1 MQCLNIK
8 NKEVAAL
15 LKEYTEIFGNEDAAY
30 YVLSENN
37 GYGLDKA
44 PNGAD
49 SKLFSDLLAH
59 YNGDKNK
66 AILAKSKVYT
76 DSFKNWFGDWLN
88 VGSNIDYNF
97 FEEYVDDNT
106 TNGKLIRILLDN
118 YVNPSDISEI
128 VYRRFGTSGKYIADT
143 KQLAIPV
150 NESEPLH
157 TRRKV
162 VAHELMHVA
171 TSKYCDAYI
180 YLKDGLINYSAS
192 DSYIKNLPK
201 LTEEQIKSFD
211 RLSEIKQQVVDYLN
225 NNPEEVDRI
234 RKKYGDAFGVVS
246 YFTID
251 PENYNLHEF
260 LSEAFT
266 NPALIEVMSQIRTKD
281 NKLSIFDKF
290 VNALSKIFGFDI
302 SSTLFGETVNEV
314 SKILRNKSNVSKV
327 VDENGEPKVMF
338 RTDYKE
344 KVIMGRNDG
353 EPFFATD
360 SLLVAATYASEDGDL
375 YTGFVNLKNPYVVD
389 EESHG
394 FSLTYDRKQ
403 TDIFKIYKTLAKN
416 GYDGVLYKR
425 VWDVGDNVDYD
436 PEISYWASNVA
447 MFDPNQIKSI
457 DNQGTFS
464 TQDNNIYN
472 QQAQSQTG
480 TGRNEELARL
490 LQTLY
495 PKIEVGTLT
504 DPNLRGQAHVEGNM
518 AGKVLLNAVLE
529 NQDTLPHEYAHHYI
543 AWFRNAPIVQNGIK
557 QFGSEESLVQAI
569 GENSVK
575 ATKWYNRFFNWIK
588 GLFNKKQATLNTL
601 TNNFLK
607 GRDLQY
613 VNNTQYRVYNQ
624 TVNEIP
630 NQIHKV
636 YEDIMTGI
644 ERRISD
650 FKYSKFSNDQENELR
665 RLQFQ
670 MNQFENDKA
679 VFEFVDYMARDVYEA
694 LDRVN
699 TLLFKVREDLKYN
712 NPISASPAELDL
724 IKKGYIG
731 FYGNIATN
739 IQNMLDD
746 QDTFTY
752 INDPKLI
759 EEVKQSLNKTISNYY
774 ELVRNYNNVVDIIA
788 KENFIAEASKAGSFT
803 IDELR
808 QKLEEGDKDINL
820 WNQWV
825 GSTQYSDS
833 EIVRLILN
841 KIATAKNKVAEEELI
856 KGKHLTDLLS
866 KVDKSKLSLLHEKNK
881 KGHKTG
887 FMTRDLN
894 YGEHY
899 EMYLAHQRKLAD
911 DLGFA
916 DKEVSEVPGLLNAEQ
931 LKIWNKANNDW
942 DAKYTIRKFTPE
954 YYELTNSL
962 SEDARSRRDEIN
974 MEINLLLRP
983 TVDES
988 GDYHREDLSDEDY
1001 LKLQELEA
1009 RRRNLAN
1016 PFYTDGTVKVGLDK
1030 KIADEI
1036 REYNKKLRDKL
1047 HYEPNMEKF
1056 NKARKKA
1063 KENLSAE
1070 KYAKWVQRN
1079 TVEQIVE
1086 EFWEDVKKLS
1096 SVQVK
1101 SEDQILYEEARRNLL
1116 RLYMR
1121 EDGTVDV
1128 DSMPDQAK
1136 DLINTYDSMIYQER
1150 MMNKEEG
1157 VKSRVMEIAEW
1168 EINPKYYAEFEKAE
1182 NAGEAAFNAWAAL
1195 NTTVDG
1201 KGNIVPASFWKRLV
1215 PKKEL
1220 RSKYTRRVP
1229 NRSWSEIDKES
1240 PFYDKRFTK
1249 YVGRGETRI
1258 PNPKYFDNSSNYNKI
1273 ISDKNLKAL
1282 YDALVDTYAEANS
1295 EISFMRYSNNYK
1307 LAQIEGGAWTQ
1318 IMAKDNILK
1327 GLGYAIADSWT
1338 VKDDDN
1344 MYMLE
1349 NAKRSDGSLVKLV
1362 PTRYIKMLSD
1372 PNTLTNDIVGS
1383 TIAYYKMAKNYK
1395 EMSEIAPE
1403 LEIALDFVS
1412 RMNFT
1417 NNKGGRIEGIES
1429 KTYDKLKDTINRLVY
1444 GMERDAAEFDIN
1456 LPFSDKQFRVSLDKF
1471 VSNVAAYT
1479 RIQGISQN
1487 LNVILTGLITNKIQ
1501 IRLEAMSGIYFSNKE
1516 LAQAT
1521 KILMPSYVYAL
1532 KNIGKSN
1539 NKDKVLCYLEYLGIV
1554 RENSQTF
1561 SKLNQSRLLRALNQ
1575 HFWYFGHEMTDYI
1588 TKGKLAIAI
1597 GLYYKYDPELNKFV
1611 NKHEFLRRFKNKKEG
1626 KAKWNT
1632 LTTTFFDAFEVEN
1645 NVLVPKKKYQ
1655 KALDEVTINKIKNTA
1670 KQVGTRIDTQIT
1682 DLDKSKLHSTLIG
1695 QLLLIYRNFI
1705 LVNLQTKFLTKRQFN
1720 YSTGMWSEAQWPA
1733 AINAIKT
1740 IYYHYYNPDKIN
1752 QLRELYKDHYDELTE
1767 YEKGC
1772 LKRVTYEVLFS
1783 TLGFFIISSIL
1794 RSMADDDKRNWWK
1807 QESAYLALRASLET
1821 RGNILPIEV
1830 INMLNTP
1837 TAAWTTLQGL
1847 FDMCA
1852 TIMEDG
1858 SEEVVRGPYKGMT
1871 RFERSLIKITPLRSI
1886 WEARDPRSKMEYYDN
1901 MISIFNF

>member
-88 VGSNIDYNF
+88 VNKFNIDAIDTNKVDIVIDKKPWKNDKSRVNDVIKFYIKDKPEKGY
-97 FEEYVDDNT
+97 FELVKDEEFGYFSVHFKTSTEKTGSLT
-106 TNGKLIRILLDN
+106 TSKGEKSVPSTYAERQILWEQLLVAMPDGAKVSTWGELSEDGIRALDKLGRIGKFTKIGEREVSRKKTNEKIRI
-118 YVNPSDISEI
+118 PIWQKGKISKE
-128 VYRRFGTSGKYIADT
+128 
-143 KQLAIPV
+143 
-150 NESEPLH
+150 
-157 TRRKV
+157 
-162 VAHELMHVA
+162 
-171 TSKYCDAYI
+171 
-180 YLKDGLINYSAS
+180 
-192 DSYIKNLPK
+192 
-201 LTEEQIKSFD
+201 
-211 RLSEIKQQVVDYLN
+211 
-225 NNPEEVDRI
+225 
-234 RKKYGDAFGVVS
+234 
-246 YFTID
+246 
-251 PENYNLHEF
+251 
-260 LSEAFT
+260 
-266 NPALIEVMSQIRTKD
+266 
-281 NKLSIFDKF
+281 
-290 VNALSKIFGFDI
+290 
-302 SSTLFGETVNEV
+302 
-314 SKILRNKSNVSKV
+314 
-327 VDENGEPKVMF
+327 VDENGEPLSS
-338 RTDYKE
+338 Y
-344 KVIMGRNDG
+344 
-353 EPFFATD
+353 
-360 SLLVAATYASEDGDL
+360 LLPSG
-375 YTGFVNLKNPYVVD
+375 N
-389 EESHG
+389 
-394 FSLTYDRKQ
+394 Q
-403 TDIFKIYKTLAKN
+403 
-416 GYDGVLYKR
+416 
-425 VWDVGDNVDYD
+425 
-436 PEISYWASNVA
+436 SN
-447 MFDPNQIKSI
+447 K
-457 DNQGTFS
+457 
-464 TQDNNIYN
+464 
-472 QQAQSQTG
+472 
-480 TGRNEELARL
+480 
-490 LQTLY
+490 
-495 PKIEVGTLT
+495 
-504 DPNLRGQAHVEGNM
+504 
-518 AGKVLLNAVLE
+518 
-529 NQDTLPHEYAHHYI
+529 
-543 AWFRNAPIVQNGIK
+543 
-557 QFGSEESLVQAI
+557 
-569 GENSVK
+569 
-575 ATKWYNRFFNWIK
+575 
-588 GLFNKKQATLNTL
+588 
-601 TNNFLK
+601 
-607 GRDLQY
+607 
-613 VNNTQYRVYNQ
+613 YRVYNQ
-624 TVNEIP
+624 TVNKIP

-712 NPISASPAELDL
+712 NPISVSPAELDL

-916 DKEVSEVPGLLNAEQ
+916 DKEISEVPVLLNPEQ

-1001 LKLQELEA
+1001 LKLQELET

-1036 REYNKKLRDKL
+1036 RAYNKKLRDKL

-1121 EDGTVDV
+1121 EDGTIDV

-1318 IMAKDNILK
+1318 ITAKDNILK

-1417 NNKGGRIEGIES
+1417 NSKGGRIEGIES

-1444 GMERDAAEFDIN
+1444 GMERDAAEFDIK

-1501 IRLEAMSGIYFSNKE
+1501 NRLEAISGIYFGNKE

-1554 RENSQTF
+1554 RDNSQTF

-1611 NKHEFLRRFKNKKEG
+1611 NKNEFLRRFKNKKEG

-1645 NVLVPKKKYQ
+1645 NVLVPKKQYQ

-1682 DLDKSKLHSTLIG
+1682 DLDKSKLHSTIIG

-1720 YSTGMWSEAQWPA
+1720 YSTGLWSEAQWPA

-1807 QESAYLALRASLET
+1807 QEAAYLALRASLET

-1852 TIMEDG
+1852 AIMEDG
-1858 SEEVVRGPYKGMT
+1858 SEKVVRGPYKGMT